1 MKKNSYRIMPHA
13 LRSRLL
19 PASVAAFA
27 LLFAAG
33 SDRATAAPL
42 NLVTDG
48 TFQAT
53 SLSSPGGY
61 ICQVQSGTTCTSNL
75 TYWSGTCGPYG
86 GCSPGNTPSSLLF
99 AGPTDVD
106 FTAFN
111 GNRGLA
117 SSLVN
122 APNGGN
128 VVAIDGDP
136 NFTSSISQTITGL
149 KVGDSYV
156 LSFQQAAAQQNY
168 SSGATT
174 EQWQVTF
181 GTKTDTSTLMHNASQ
196 SVVGW
201 NGQSMFFIATSTSE
215 VLSFLALG
223 TPTAEPPV
231 VLLADVAL
239 TEIPEPTDFALLA
252 TGAAALIMLRR
263 RRAARRI

>member
-1 MKKNSYRIMPHA
+1 MLTHRRCKSFQAAASA
-13 LRSRLL
+13 LLQ
-19 PASVAAFA
+19 AAAFA
-27 LLFAAG
+27 FVLFCAAAG
-33 SDRATAAPL
+33 GNRAAAAPL
-42 NLVTDG
+42 NLITDG

-99 AGPTDVD
+99 AGTTNVI

-122 APNGGN
+122 APGGGN

-136 NFTSSISQTITGL
+136 NFTSSISQTVTGL
-149 KVGDSYV
+149 TVGDSYV
-156 LSFQQAAAQQNY
+156 LTFQQAAAQQNY

-181 GTKTDTSTLMHNASQ
+181 GSKTDTSTLMHDASQ

-215 VLSFLALG
+215 VLTFLALG
-223 TPTAEPPV
+223 TPQAEPPV

-239 TEIPEPTDFALLA
+239 TDIPEPADFALLA
-252 TGAAALIMLRR
+252 AGVLGLVVLRH
-263 RRAARRI
+263 RRAAR